1 MEAPVSLRVAPAVH
15 RIQVRYI
22 AAMHVRVS
30 RPSLPAGPRLHAR
43 TIGATSREEEE
54 EEKREKENDLT
65 NNKAIRTLW

>member
-43 TIGATSREEEE
+43 TIGATSRKEEEE
-54 EEKREKENDLT
+54 ERREKRKRKRLD
-65 NNKAIRTLW
+65 K

>member
-54 EEKREKENDLT
+54 EEEKREKENDLT
-65 NNKAIRTLW
+65 NNKAIRTL

>member
-43 TIGATSREEEE
+43 TIGATSREEDE

-65 NNKAIRTLW
+65 NNKAIRTL